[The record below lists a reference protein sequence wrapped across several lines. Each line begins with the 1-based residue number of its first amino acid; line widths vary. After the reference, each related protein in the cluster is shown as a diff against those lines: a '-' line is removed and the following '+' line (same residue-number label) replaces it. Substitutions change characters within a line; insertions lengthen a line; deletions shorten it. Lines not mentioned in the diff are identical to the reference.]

1 MLICEPMEA
10 SGFGHGDAY
19 VHSAHCV
26 NFDVDIGHVIEASWP
41 RKLTAA
47 EETTLCFAAMPDS
60 QPSSGGL
67 GDSCF
72 AFHFLSESGRALWGF
87 SLFRARR
94 ESSQRRGVFQKSLV
108 LLSDKPFFQLFR
120 SAVTL
125 LADAYFASG
134 SKALSAALRSM
145 DAWPPA
151 HQPGLYAGLGLLQ
164 QTLTLATEA
173 CEAGPVFALP
183 CAAPASAPNTASDA
197 TCTAPAPASGP
208 SGALREPVAVRS
220 LCALGGECWTLWQL
234 LLTGESLVVL
244 TPSPHQ
250 CSDIVLALPALIA
263 PLPCMSNVRPYLTV
277 HAPDWEVHLTGTGPP
292 PGSGLLVGATNPM
305 LSRNPPAWLSLL
317 VLEAREASA
326 STAAAA
332 SQPPLPSVPTQGGG
346 LGLLFGFGPSA
357 EVGRADAALSGSWAA
372 ARWKSHVEVVVR
384 ADEHV
389 LHRLREAEAVAA
401 AAAVPLAMARSA
413 ASSSSSGGGGDDG
426 GTAGRGD
433 RLLREHFEQL
443 TLSFLQPLERFT
455 TMGSLQIGS
464 HMRPTAEGGGGGAN
478 GDGRESLGLMLHEWS
493 YEAQTRFLREV
504 EAMEP
509 PPLPRSIVPQRADLL
524 RLYTAFLRTPH
535 FAQWWESRRRRVDAG
550 LYHG

>member
-1 MLICEPMEA
+1 
-10 SGFGHGDAY
+10 
-19 VHSAHCV
+19 
-26 NFDVDIGHVIEASWP
+26 
-41 RKLTAA
+41 
-47 EETTLCFAAMPDS
+47 
-60 QPSSGGL
+60 
-67 GDSCF
+67 
-72 AFHFLSESGRALWGF
+72 
-87 SLFRARR
+87 
-94 ESSQRRGVFQKSLV
+94 
-108 LLSDKPFFQLFR
+108 
-120 SAVTL
+120 
-125 LADAYFASG
+125 
-134 SKALSAALRSM
+134 
-145 DAWPPA
+145 
-151 HQPGLYAGLGLLQ
+151 
-164 QTLTLATEA
+164 
-173 CEAGPVFALP
+173 
-183 CAAPASAPNTASDA
+183 
-197 TCTAPAPASGP
+197 
-208 SGALREPVAVRS
+208 VRS

-357 EVGRADAALSGSWAA
+357 EVARADAALSGSWAA